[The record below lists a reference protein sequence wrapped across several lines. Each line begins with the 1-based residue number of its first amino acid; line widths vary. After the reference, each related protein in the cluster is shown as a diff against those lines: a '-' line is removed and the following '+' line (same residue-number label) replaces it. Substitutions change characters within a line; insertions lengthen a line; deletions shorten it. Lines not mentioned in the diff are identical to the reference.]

1 MAQSHTPKKKTKKR
15 LAKGTVSQKWGFLQ
29 GMLGRAVTLNRISVN
44 PAAKLSP
51 NGGRRARRPAG
62 PLQDSQTM
70 TEEELMALLNFATCG
85 VLLWAAVLFALMGLA
100 GLRLGEA
107 RALQLSDLE
116 LDHQHPTKG
125 HAPRIWVRRT
135 ERMGVLGPPKH
146 GRERYVTVDP
156 PLEYILR
163 NYIATRSGAFW
174 LFPGRGP
181 RKTGKV
187 RANRDRSGVAPGL
200 GWCISERAVRTQW
213 LNLVN
218 ATEFG
223 RQLSPKSLRH
233 AFCTSALTRGEAL
246 EWVSREM
253 GHRDVIVTQQVYGRW
268 AQPRGLGKL
277 ADWLA
282 TRCLPTHSFFGDPR
296 AAALLAQHGLSLDD
310 LSSSRCDT

>member
-1 MAQSHTPKKKTKKR
+1 MAQSHKSKKKTKKR
-15 LAKGTVSQKWGFLQ
+15 LAKGTVSQKWGLLK
-29 GMLGRAVTLNRISVN
+29 GMLGRAVLLGKISVN
-44 PAAKLSP
+44 PTATLSP
-51 NGGRRARRPAG
+51 NGGRRARVPAG
-62 PLQDSQTM
+62 SLQENQTM
-70 TEEELMALLNFATCG
+70 SHEELMLLVTFALREI
-85 VLLWAAVLFALMGLA
+85 VLWAAVLFALMGLA

-116 LDHQHPTKG
+116 LDHRHPTKG
-125 HAPRIWVRRT
+125 HAPRIHVQRT
-135 ERMGVLGPPKH
+135 ERQGVLGPPKH
-146 GRERYVTVDP
+146 RRPRYVAVDP
-156 PLEYILR
+156 LLERILR
-163 NYIATRSGAFW
+163 DYIATLSGTIW

-187 RANRDRSGVAPGL
+187 RTNRDRSGVAPEL

-213 LNLVN
+213 LNLLN

-233 AFCTSALTRGEAL
+233 AFCTIALTRGEAL

-282 TRCLPTHSFFGDPR
+282 TQCLPTQSFFGDPR
-296 AAALLAQHGLSLDD
+296 AAALLAQHGL
-310 LSSSRCDT
+310 